1 MVANDIQDSDEA
13 DNLGA
18 TDQQPMTVSVEEYL
32 HDVMA
37 AIDPSH
43 CITVSE
49 QHRKRMIRCLLGY
62 TNKADFNLRL
72 QNINTKLQWEK
83 TALFVSQELTAL
95 DSLELQGTAPQF
107 QEGIRLQ
114 QAGDP
119 QFSFQQLNAANQCY
133 SLAPTRFFSYLARG
147 KHYQGR
153 FERLLEDVAPN
164 LLATYQ
170 DIVEERSEIE
180 LMRMIVL
187 DENVM
192 DDIDGTTSN
201 SKKPPPRDSF
211 QPLGDTRRPEII
223 WKEQLLQ
230 LLAHDFGSKGTQP
243 LEDGG
248 QFIGRKNEMDLA
260 SYLKQRRTRDVSN
273 RESNASNT
281 LVISNVLVKPINKHL
296 RVCKQNNQK
305 NPKQKQLPYVILS
318 NTNLDG
324 MTSEFDSLVLERV
337 GDKIRIAEMW
347 EAKATLTPDTISD
360 ALFKKVPA
368 LQTVLQDPEAQIY
381 FYPQNESNT
390 GNAQHLLAFL
400 SKDNNHGSSYASL
413 EEDKPVVFPLVCHPD
428 NTRENNNNTSN
439 TGSNNNSGIKVGI
452 FGVDLM
458 KPVDAA
464 RRTQFVQC
472 EVLLGR
478 STEAVME
485 GLETGYVSAPDI
497 RPRLD
502 YMIQA
507 ARQLKPVL
515 VVPLSSSPGDGE
527 AKNTTI
533 G

>member
-1 MVANDIQDSDEA
+1 MTATDIQDSDED

-18 TDQQPMTVSVEEYL
+18 ADQQQMAISVEEYL

-37 AIDPSH
+37 AVDPSH
-43 CITVSE
+43 CITVSGH
-49 QHRKRMIRCLLGY
+49 HRKKMIRCLLGY

-83 TALFVSQELTAL
+83 TALFVNEDLTAL
-95 DSLELQGTAPQF
+95 DPLKLQGTAPQF

-119 QFSFQQLNAANQCY
+119 HFSFQPLNTANQY
-133 SLAPTRFFSYLARG
+133 YYLAPTRFFSYLARG
-147 KHYQGR
+147 KHYQGS
-153 FERLLEDVAPN
+153 FERLLKDVAPN

-170 DIVEERSEIE
+170 DIVEDRSEIE

-187 DENVM
+187 DENHM
-192 DDIDGTTSN
+192 DDVDGASSS
-201 SKKPPPRDSF
+201 SKSTPPKD
-211 QPLGDTRRPEII
+211 GRPAVI

-230 LLAHDFGSKGTQP
+230 LLAKDFDGKGSQT
-243 LEDGG
+243 LADGG

-260 SYLKQRRTRDVSN
+260 SYLKQRRTQDGSN
-273 RESNASNT
+273 SETSAPKT

-296 RVCKQNNQK
+296 RLCKQNSQRLY
-305 NPKQKQLPYVILS
+305 KQKQLPYVILS

-360 ALFKKVPA
+360 ALFKKLPA

-381 FYPQNESNT
+381 FYPQNESNS
-390 GNAQHLLAFL
+390 GNSQQLLEFL
-400 SKDNNHGSSYASL
+400 SGDNNHGISYTSL
-413 EEDKPVVFPLVCHPD
+413 EEDEPIIFPLVRHSD
-428 NTRENNNNTSN
+428 NTRENSSSQSSSSSIINNN
-439 TGSNNNSGIKVGI
+439 GIEVGI
-452 FGVDLM
+452 FGIDLM
-458 KPVDAA
+458 KPEDAA
-464 RRTQFVQC
+464 RRTQFVHC

-478 STEAVME
+478 STETVIE

-497 RPRLD
+497 RPRLE

-507 ARQLKPVL
+507 ARQLKPML
-515 VVPLSSSPGDGE
+515 VVPLSSPSPGVH
-527 AKNTTI
+527 A
-533 G
+533 